1 MFAILIQKMLTTILI
16 GSSGSGKSTYAQTL
30 GSVICSTDKYV
41 EEQARI
47 LGVSYDNAFHISNS
61 IGIFKKFTKYFY
73 KDIEYCIRYDKN
85 FVIDRTNLGSE
96 MRCRLIIKLRG
107 MARKYGKTIIIK
119 GVYFVIPE
127 NVILQRLE
135 NRKIIE
141 NKSIPAMLVE
151 EQIEKYE
158 LPTIE
163 EGFDYLIKK

>member
-1 MFAILIQKMLTTILI
+1 MLTTILV

-30 GSVICSTDKYV
+30 GQVICSTDKYV
-41 EEQARI
+41 EEQANI
-47 LGVSYDNAFHISNS
+47 LGISYDTAFQMSHS

-73 KDIEYCIRYDKN
+73 EDIEYCIRNDKD

-96 MRCRLIIKLRG
+96 MRCNLITKLRK
-107 MARKYGKTIIIK
+107 MARNYGKTIIIK
-119 GVYFVIPE
+119 GVYFSTSK
-127 NVILQRLE
+127 NVIWKRLE
-135 NRKIIE
+135 HRKILE

-163 EGFDYLIKK
+163 EGFDYLVKKS

>member
-1 MFAILIQKMLTTILI
+1 MLTTILV
-16 GSSGSGKSTYAQTL
+16 GASGSGKSTHAKTL
-30 GSVICSTDKYV
+30 GQVICSTDKYV

-47 LGVSYDNAFHISNS
+47 LGISYDNAFQMSQS

-73 KDIEYCIRYDKN
+73 KDIEYCIRNNKD

-96 MRCRLIIKLRG
+96 MRSNLITKLRE

-119 GVYFVIPE
+119 GVYFITPE
-127 NVILQRLE
+127 NVIWQRLE
-135 NRKIIE
+135 HRKIID
-141 NKSIPAMLVE
+141 NKSISAMLVK

-163 EGFDYLIKK
+163 EGFDYLIKKL

>member
-1 MFAILIQKMLTTILI
+1 MLTTILV
-16 GSSGSGKSTYAQTL
+16 GSSGSGKSTHAQTL
-30 GSVICSTDKYV
+30 GQVICSTDKYV

-47 LGVSYDNAFHISNS
+47 LGVSYDKAFQMSQS

-73 KDIEYCIRYDKN
+73 EDIEYCIKNNKN

-96 MRCRLIIKLRG
+96 MRCSLISKLRE

-119 GVYFVIPE
+119 GVYFVTPE
-127 NVILQRLE
+127 NVIWQRLE
-135 NRKIIE
+135 HREVIE
-141 NKSIPAMLVE
+141 SKSIPVMLVK

-163 EGFDYLIKK
+163 EGFDYLIKKL

>member
-1 MFAILIQKMLTTILI
+1 MLTTILV
-16 GSSGSGKSTYAQTL
+16 GSSGSGKSTHAQTL
-30 GSVICSTDKYV
+30 GQVICSTDKYV

-47 LGVSYDNAFHISNS
+47 LGVSYDKAFQMSQS

-73 KDIEYCIRYDKN
+73 EDIEYCIKNNKN

-96 MRCRLIIKLRG
+96 MRCSLISKLRE

-119 GVYFVIPE
+119 GVYFVTPE
-127 NVILQRLE
+127 NVIWQRLE
-135 NRKIIE
+135 HRDVIE
-141 NKSIPAMLVE
+141 SKSIPVMLVK

-163 EGFDYLIKK
+163 EGFDYLIKKL

>member
-1 MFAILIQKMLTTILI
+1 MLTTILV
-16 GSSGSGKSTYAQTL
+16 GSSGSGKSTHAQTL
-30 GSVICSTDKYV
+30 GQVICSTDKYV

-47 LGVSYDNAFHISNS
+47 LGVSYDKAFQMSQS

-73 KDIEYCIRYDKN
+73 EDIEYCIKNNKN

-96 MRCRLIIKLRG
+96 MRCSLISKLKE

-119 GVYFVIPE
+119 GVYFVTPE
-127 NVILQRLE
+127 NVIWQRLE
-135 NRKIIE
+135 HREVIE
-141 NKSIPAMLVE
+141 SKSIPVMLVK

-163 EGFDYLIKK
+163 EGFDYLIKKL